1 MKVDINVPESLNEIT
16 LYQYQKFEKLIQNNE
31 ASHFVNQKTIE
42 IFCDIELKDV
52 ARIKVADT
60 DSLLVHLNTLLQT
73 KPKLTRTFK
82 LGVYEF
88 GFIPKIEDITSGE
101 FIDLD
106 YYFKTGSIE
115 NLHLLCSILYKQY
128 KIDEWNNTI
137 EEPYIYD
144 IHIRSEHFLKEPIS
158 NIYGIINYFYKFKE
172 NFINNYTGIFTSPD
186 DDLDLEGLDQNEIN
200 EIKKEIEEDKKRSEF
215 SWQLLVF
222 DLTNGDLTKFESV
235 CGLSLI
241 YVFNTIAMKKAMKL

>member
-101 FIDLD
+101 FIDLETYLGDTETLHKAMAVLFRPIKNKVKDLYIIED
-106 YYFKTGSIE
+106 YEAADRYSEVLKYMPLDIALGSM
-115 NLHLLCSILYKQY
+115 LFFWTLLNDCGNALSHYIQNEVEQSEQAKQVLA
-128 KIDEWNNTI
+128 KNGVGINQFTQQ
-137 EEPYIYD
+137 
-144 IHIRSEHFLKEPIS
+144 LK
-158 NIYGIINYFYKFKE
+158 
-172 NFINNYTGIFTSPD
+172 GIFSD
-186 DDLDLEGLDQNEIN
+186 SI
-200 EIKKEIEEDKKRSEF
+200 
-215 SWQLLVF
+215 QLP
-222 DLTNGDLTKFESV
+222 NYQSHH
-235 CGLSLI
+235 
-241 YVFNTIAMKKAMKL
+241 

>member
-82 LGVYEF
+82 LGIYEF

-101 FIDLD
+101 FIDLETYLGDTETLHKAMAVLFRPIKNKVKDLYIIED
-106 YYFKTGSIE
+106 YEAADKYSEVLKYMPLDIALGSM
-115 NLHLLCSILYKQY
+115 LFFWTLLNDCGNALSHYIQNEVEQSEQAKQVLA
-128 KIDEWNNTI
+128 KNGVGINQFTQQ
-137 EEPYIYD
+137 
-144 IHIRSEHFLKEPIS
+144 LK
-158 NIYGIINYFYKFKE
+158 
-172 NFINNYTGIFTSPD
+172 GIFSD
-186 DDLDLEGLDQNEIN
+186 SI
-200 EIKKEIEEDKKRSEF
+200 
-215 SWQLLVF
+215 QLP
-222 DLTNGDLTKFESV
+222 N
-235 CGLSLI
+235 
-241 YVFNTIAMKKAMKL
+241 YR